1 MTAANPDQQYRDTTP
16 KTFINVTGSGFATL
30 DRQEDV
36 TYKVRDDF
44 FDGPECQTGSGTDDP
59 KAVVERW
66 GHLMGPGPDVSVHTF
81 NRCVNTILKR
91 AIEISDQRG
100 GEYLDTW
107 ALENVHTP
115 FGDHVDSFRPT
126 CPSDEW
132 KRLRTLASLIDVKIS
147 RMGGPWKDDTTLDL
161 INYLAAFTQLANEYH
176 GR

>member
-16 KTFINVTGSGFATL
+16 KTFINVGATVTNL
-30 DRQEDV
+30 ELQGDGTLKIRVPAHGPRAAAAIAEREDV
-36 TYKVRDDF
+36 
-44 FDGPECQTGSGTDDP
+44 
-59 KAVVERW
+59 A
-66 GHLMGPGPDVSVHTF
+66 HHTF
-81 NRCVNTILKR
+81 NRCVNTVLKR

-115 FGDHVDSFRPT
+115 FGDHVDGFRST

-132 KRLRTLASLIDVKIS
+132 KRLRTLAALIDVKIS